1 MNVALSHARQALGH
15 GLVARNAL
23 EDEFGLH
30 GSEIAGAVTLL
41 TLFTAIA
48 GLDDWSMCIAF
59 LAMIGLTVVSGLGLS
74 NYNGLFTGKTT
85 EAEFLRTPA
94 GKTRTL
100 FWWSTVAMLCL
111 VSAMTI
117 VVVLMCFVQCT
128 PFTHIFD
135 LTGPGTCLNMT
146 VYYYAYLVA
155 SDIVIAGMPVP
166 MLWALKRPTR
176 ERVVLVALFA
186 VMLVPVIASIV
197 RFTSEVQIGHLT
209 STKIGTRIG
218 LRAIELSVIELDLGI
233 ACACAPSIKALIA
246 APEPSTQRSSSV
258 QAPSEACCSA
268 DKSGRR
274 RSIWRSRLGHGRQ
287 GGTTKSAEDGTLE
300 LMMASPADADEC
312 GIKKTATSD
321 SSAGSGSTLGEA
333 IAKTSVE
340 KTPRNMDLSSYDDR
354 SESPPR
360 RPRILEIP
368 SRTAR
373 PPTPYQERRVTI
385 GTTEMIPP
393 SIPSARDSKMANAA
407 GFSTTLPVEQMGGL
421 YKSMTGKLQQPL
433 LKALEVKGY
442 QYMSPVQ
449 ERVLTELPDF
459 RADCLVQAKTGT
471 GKTIAFLLP
480 TLHSLLTDGSVPAGQ
495 VGVLIISPTRE
506 LATQIKTECDLLTSQ
521 LRPKIDCHTAYGG
534 TKKEQHL
541 RSFLNGKPTVLVATP
556 GRLNDYLSD
565 DDVAEKFKNL
575 RTLILDEADTMLEA
589 GFLPD
594 ITRVLSRIPPKS
606 RGWQGMCFSATMPD
620 KIKAVLGKVLK
631 PGYTHITTVD
641 PNDVP
646 TIEQVDQYSIIIRNV
661 GETYPSLAALLDQ
674 ERKHS
679 PQTFKAII
687 FGTTANGVGL
697 MYDLF
702 KVLLGRDINVYEL
715 HSRLSQTV
723 RTKTTEEFKKV
734 PKGIMFASDVIG
746 RGMDF
751 PNVNLVVQIGIPS
764 NGEQYV
770 HRVGRT
776 ARAGTSGRAV
786 IILTEQEQFFLKVN
800 KHLPIKPYT
809 IDLAASAA
817 QAAPAVQQAL
827 GSVDEVAKS
836 KAYQA
841 YLGFQKTFMKNLRTD
856 PPGLVAVANEYA
868 LSLGCPEPPLIDKMV
883 VGKMGLKGV
892 RGLNVGHVERAPR
905 PGQDPPKPNASAL
918 GGRVEK
924 PGAGVGRQNGGAR
937 AMHTVSERGQGRGRG
952 RGGRGGRRAGGAT
965 PATPDPQPRPQQAN
979 FSATADTDFF
989 RR

>member
-1 MNVALSHARQALGH
+1 
-15 GLVARNAL
+15 
-23 EDEFGLH
+23 
-30 GSEIAGAVTLL
+30 
-41 TLFTAIA
+41 
-48 GLDDWSMCIAF
+48 
-59 LAMIGLTVVSGLGLS
+59 
-74 NYNGLFTGKTT
+74 
-85 EAEFLRTPA
+85 
-94 GKTRTL
+94 
-100 FWWSTVAMLCL
+100 MLCL
-111 VSAMTI
+111 VCAMTI
-117 VVVLMCFVQCT
+117 VVIVMCFVQCT

-146 VYYYAYLVA
+146 VYYYIIAAYLVA
-155 SDIVIAGMPVP
+155 SDTVIAAMPVP

-233 ACACAPSIKALIA
+233 ACACAPSIKALVA
-246 APEPSTQRSSSV
+246 APESSSRRSSSV

-274 RSIWRSRLGHGRQ
+274 QSIWRSRLSHLRQ
-287 GGTTKSAEDGTLE
+287 GGTVKSAEDGTLE
-300 LMMASPADADEC
+300 LIMALPVESEEC
-312 GIKKTATSD
+312 HINKTATSN
-321 SSAGSGSTLGEA
+321 SSTDGGYTFKRLSIQAVRSELG
-333 IAKTSVE
+333 TQD
-340 KTPRNMDLSSYDDR
+340 MDLSGYNDR
-354 SESPPR
+354 SQSPPR
-360 RPRILEIP
+360 RPRTLEI
-368 SRTAR
+368 SIRTAR
-373 PPTPYQERRVTI
+373 PPTPYQERRVAI
-385 GTTEMIPP
+385 GTAEI
-393 SIPSARDSKMANAA
+393 IPSVPSLPRVRSAPLVNHDAPNDSPIRSPSRSFSLFLNRNTSTTSPNKSRPSVHPARRSKMANAA
-407 GFSTTLPVEQMGGL
+407 TFSTTLPVEQMGSP
-421 YKSMTGKLQQPL
+421 YKSMAGKLQQPL
-433 LKALEVKGY
+433 LKALDVKGY

-449 ERVLTELPDF
+449 EKVLNDLPDF

-521 LRPKIDCHTAYGG
+521 LQPTIQCHTAYGG

-541 RSFLNGKPTVLVATP
+541 KSFLNGKPTVLVATP

-565 DDVAEKFKNL
+565 DYVAEKFKNL
-575 RTLILDEADTMLEA
+575 RTLVLDEADTMLEA
-589 GFLPD
+589 GFLPA

-646 TIEQVDQYSIIIRNV
+646 TIEQVDQYSIVVRNV
-661 GETYPSLAALLDQ
+661 GDTFPYVTALLDQ
-674 ERKHS
+674 ERKQM
-679 PQTFKAII
+679 PQAFKAIV

-715 HSRLSQTV
+715 HSRLSQNA

-751 PNVNLVVQIGIPS
+751 PNVNLVVQVGLPS

-786 IILTEQEQFFLKVN
+786 IILTEQEQYFLNVN
-800 KHLPIKPYT
+800 KHLPIKPYA
-809 IDLAASAA
+809 IDLAAGAA
-817 QAAPAVQQAL
+817 QAAPAVQQAS

-856 PPGLVAVANEYA
+856 PPGLVALANEYA
-868 LSLGCPEPPLIDKMV
+868 ASLGCPEPPVIDKRV
-883 VGKMGLKGV
+883 VGKMGLRGV
-892 RGLNVGHVERAPR
+892 RGLNVAHVEREPQPER
-905 PGQDPPKPNASAL
+905 GLPKQNASAA

-924 PGAGVGRQNGGAR
+924 PSGRGGRQNGGVR
-937 AMHTVSERGQGRGRG
+937 GMHTESERGQGSGRG
-952 RGGRGGRRAGGAT
+952 RGGRGGRGGRRGGGAT
-965 PATPDPQPRPQQAN
+965 PATPHSQ
-979 FSATADTDFF
+979 F
-989 RR
+989 